1 MANEKGE
8 NDLVQAVQ
16 TKDEFV
22 NEDLFKKMDSIEAE
36 MMKKKDWNLLGE
48 AKASERPKNS
58 LLEVHLDFN
67 MATKLPPVITKQV
80 TSAIDALIK

>member
-67 MATKLPPVITKQV
+67 TATNLPPVITKQV

>member
-67 MATKLPPVITKQV
+67 TATKLPPVITKQV

>member
-8 NDLVQAVQ
+8 NDLLQAVQ

-67 MATKLPPVITKQV
+67 TATKLPPVITKQV

>member
-1 MANEKGE
+1 M
-8 NDLVQAVQ
+8 
-16 TKDEFV
+16 

-58 LLEVHLDFN
+58 LLKVHLDFN
-67 MATKLPPVITKQV
+67 TATKLPPVITKQV